1 MFNEIISNRF
11 QNLQNAG
18 MLTGADAVGQVG
30 SVSVGT
36 MVKIYLRID
45 NGVITEAKFKTFG
58 GVIALVASDVVCD
71 LLKNCSIENALLIKS
86 KDIIK
91 ILHDVP
97 SVKLQVVD
105 LVQSAVVDA
114 VDDYY
119 KKLSRIKMNEKK

>member
-18 MLTGADAVGQVG
+18 IVSGADAIGQVG

-36 MVKIYLRID
+36 MVKIYLRIE
-45 NGVITEAKFKTFG
+45 NGVITDAKFKTFG

-71 LLKNCSIENALLIKS
+71 LLKNCSIENALLIKD

-91 ILHDVP
+91 ILQDVP
-97 SVKLQVVD
+97 SAKLQVID

-119 KKLSRIKMNEKK
+119 KKLSKLKNK